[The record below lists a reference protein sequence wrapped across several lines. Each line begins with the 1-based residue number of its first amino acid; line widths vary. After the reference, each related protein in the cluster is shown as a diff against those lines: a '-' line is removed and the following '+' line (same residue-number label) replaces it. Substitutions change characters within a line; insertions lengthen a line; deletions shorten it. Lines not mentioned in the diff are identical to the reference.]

1 MKMNRKEFEEFL
13 DNYMYY
19 ILYKLD
25 PVYYDEVKYT
35 FRKFIERIVANYGR

>member
-1 MKMNRKEFEEFL
+1 MIMNKKEFEEFL

-19 ILYKLD
+19 ILDKLD

-35 FRKFIERIVANYGR
+35 FKKFIKRILVNYSK

>member
-25 PVYYDEVKYT
+25 SVYYDEVKYT
-35 FRKFIERIVANYGR
+35 FRKFIERIMANYGR